1 MAARSSDREIR
12 LALQAYFR
20 VLQSNPTAEEMR
32 RTVVTNDFKTGFAG
46 GYIWQGPNGLR
57 DFLAARAGFVRE
69 QHDVDQVLERK
80 DSMQWYWH
88 PGT

>member
-46 GYIWQGPNGLR
+46 ATFGR
-57 DFLAARAGFVRE
+57 DQMACVIFL
-69 QHDVDQVLERK
+69 L
-80 DSMQWYWH
+80 
-88 PGT
+88 PGRDL